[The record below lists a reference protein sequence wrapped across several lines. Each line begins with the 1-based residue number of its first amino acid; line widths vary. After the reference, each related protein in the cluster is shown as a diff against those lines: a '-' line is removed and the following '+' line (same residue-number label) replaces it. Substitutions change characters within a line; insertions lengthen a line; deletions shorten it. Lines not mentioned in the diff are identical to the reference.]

1 MRSINRS
8 HTAMN
13 NSSPTRS
20 PAPALPR
27 RWQWVWRLSVLAM
40 LAGMLLCAYWDKPE
54 LMLACAFMGTAA
66 SWMALNQLEQQPRT
80 KSSKEKYDH
89 WQAQLSQVQTE
100 LKASQYLAS
109 QYQAQMEA
117 LQAQLDQS
125 QPAAAATSAPAP
137 LPAPLPAAPAHTS
150 AATEQALKS
159 QFLATLSHEIRTPMN
174 GLVGMTQMALQTD
187 LTPAQRDYIGLAHD
201 SAKHLMNIINDVL
214 DFSKIQAGHLSLELR
229 PCHPVDVLHQTL
241 RSLYPQA
248 NAKGLSLN
256 YDDSPHDGPAMLIDP
271 LRLRQILSNLIGNAI
286 KFTSKGFVHTSM
298 QLEPTDQAGTWLLH
312 FTVQDSGVGF
322 DNSKLDALFLPF
334 NQGDQTKQPFNGTGL
349 GLSITRELV
358 HLMGGHMQV
367 EAAPNQG
374 ATFRFTIP
382 CAQAQ
387 EAHLASFDTA
397 PSLTRSPQAL
407 RVLLAEDHPINM
419 KLLTLLM
426 DQMGHSYV
434 CATNGEEAL
443 ALFEQ
448 QRFDLVLMDVMMPIM
463 DGLTALRHL
472 RQSQGASH
480 PQTPVIMVT
489 AYAMNFDRQR
499 FLDAGA
505 DGYVSKPIEA
515 TALQTEINQ
524 LMNGHPSSVA
534 A

>member
-1 MRSINRS
+1 M
-8 HTAMN
+8 
-13 NSSPTRS
+13 
-20 PAPALPR
+20 PR
-27 RWQWVWRLSVLAM
+27 NWQLVWRISVLTM
-40 LAGMLLCAYWDKPE
+40 LACMLVCAYFEKPV
-54 LMLACAFMGTAA
+54 LMLACAFLGSAA
-66 SWMALNQLEQQPRT
+66 GWLALTQVEQQPHA
-80 KSSKEKYDH
+80 KSPKEKYDH
-89 WQAQLSQVQTE
+89 WQAQLRQVQTE
-100 LKASQYLAS
+100 LKASQFLAA
-109 QYQAQMEA
+109 QYQDQISQLQTQLTEA
-117 LQAQLDQS
+117 RETAPLAPS
-125 QPAAAATSAPAP
+125 PAPVAPPP
-137 LPAPLPAAPAHTS
+137 LPAPASMVS
-150 AATEQALKS
+150 ARTEEALKS

-187 LTPAQRDYIGLAHD
+187 LTAQQREFISLAHE

-214 DFSKIQAGHLSLELR
+214 DFSKIQAGHLLLEQR
-229 PCHPVDVLHQTL
+229 ACNPIDVMHQTL

-256 YDDSPHDGPAMLIDP
+256 YEDIPQNTPPMLMDP

-298 QLEPTDQAGTWLLH
+298 QLQPTEHAGTWMLH
-312 FTVQDSGVGF
+312 FAVQDSGVGF
-322 DNSKLDALFLPF
+322 DASKADSLFLPF
-334 NQGDQTKQPFNGTGL
+334 NQGDQANQPFNGTGL

-358 HLMGGHMQV
+358 RLMGGQMQV

-374 ATFRFTIP
+374 ATFRFSIP
-382 CAQAQ
+382 CVQAN
-387 EAHLASFDTA
+387 EAAPTSFA
-397 PSLTRSPQAL
+397 AMPSLSRSPQSL

-434 CATNGEEAL
+434 CANNGEEAVQ
-443 ALFEQ
+443 LFAQ

-472 RQSQGASH
+472 RQSTGASRA
-480 PQTPVIMVT
+480 QTPVIMVT

-499 FLDAGA
+499 FLNAGA

-515 TALQTEINQ
+515 SALQAEINQ
-524 LMNGHPSSVA
+524 LVAGLPSSA
-534 A
+534 AA